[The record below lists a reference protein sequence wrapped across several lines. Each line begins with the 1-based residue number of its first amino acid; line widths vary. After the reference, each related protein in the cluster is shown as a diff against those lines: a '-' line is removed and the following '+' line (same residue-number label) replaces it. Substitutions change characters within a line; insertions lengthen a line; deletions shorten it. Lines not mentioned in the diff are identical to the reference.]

1 MVVGML
7 LAALATALLADAR
20 PVSSAGALSIDT
32 NPTWSPDGNSVAF
45 ADADASNYRIVTAP
59 VSGGGSIRTVYSASN
74 ADGCCDPM
82 LWSATGRIL
91 FDSNFT
97 LMSVRSSGGKATPL
111 ANNISWFILSPNGA
125 TAAFDDAGQ
134 SATGIGLVD
143 LSGGKPRSVLRP
155 TTASDSVAGF
165 SPDGTELVFGRGSA
179 TGGSTIMVEHV
190 GGGDPVPLG
199 ESALIG
205 ASRLPAGAVDV
216 QWSPDGRWIAFV
228 HLGKLEVVRTAGGAP
243 HVLAGWLWG
252 GFSWSPNSKLLA
264 CLCGPNREHLRL
276 TAISPQTTRRT
287 ILWANRSLHY
297 LSEDSWDHPQWS
309 PDGTKLAFL
318 ARVGPGY
325 PAIQVWVVGAD
336 GAGLRRIA

>member
-1 MVVGML
+1 
-7 LAALATALLADAR
+7 
-20 PVSSAGALSIDT
+20 
-32 NPTWSPDGNSVAF
+32 
-45 ADADASNYRIVTAP
+45 
-59 VSGGGSIRTVYSASN
+59 
-74 ADGCCDPM
+74 
-82 LWSATGRIL
+82 
-91 FDSNFT
+91 
-97 LMSVRSSGGKATPL
+97 
-111 ANNISWFILSPNGA
+111 
-125 TAAFDDAGQ
+125 
-134 SATGIGLVD
+134 
-143 LSGGKPRSVLRP
+143 
-155 TTASDSVAGF
+155 
-165 SPDGTELVFGRGSA
+165 
-179 TGGSTIMVEHV
+179 MVEHV

-243 HVLAGWLWG
+243 HVLAGWLCG
-252 GFSWSPNSKLLA
+252 RVSWSPNSKLLA